1 MQTLVIAKVKGILH
15 SADKNELRK
24 KLIKEI
30 NEGLIVIDD
39 SAEITAM
46 PISGHVGLMF
56 NIDEEEENEKS
67 NIT

>member
-15 SADKNELRK
+15 SAGKIELRK

-39 SAEITAM
+39 SVEITAM
-46 PISGHVGLMF
+46 SISGHVGLMF